1 MPSPAETHTPS
12 TLTVDR
18 IACTGHGV
26 CASLLPEH
34 VALDEWAY
42 PRRARGG
49 RRPGDGRRR
58 HPAVPR
64 PRARLGA
71 APLSLRHTEA
81 PRRRASSS
89 IGRAADF

>member
-34 VALDEWAY
+34 VALDEWGY
-42 PRRARGG
+42 PSCPRRSSTRRWATSPSGCAPPARSPG
-49 RRPGDGRRR
+49 RR
-58 HPAVPR
+58 
-64 PRARLGA
+64 A
-71 APLSLRHTEA
+71 AELATY
-81 PRRRASSS
+81 
-89 IGRAADF
+89 